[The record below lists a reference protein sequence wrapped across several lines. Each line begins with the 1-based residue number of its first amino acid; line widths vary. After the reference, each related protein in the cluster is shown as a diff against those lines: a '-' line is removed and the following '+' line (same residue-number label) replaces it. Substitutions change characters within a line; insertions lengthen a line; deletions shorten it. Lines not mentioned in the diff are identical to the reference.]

1 MSCLQFIIVR
11 LELVNTEQ
19 ADARCSHNAVMS
31 KSRPLPQRNEMPV
44 ISLKHVSKKYP
55 IYRRSSDKL
64 LEILTLKRRRFHDE
78 FWALRDINL
87 EVEPGTTVGIIGANG
102 SGKSTLLQL
111 VAGIMAP
118 TLGVLEVKGKVAALL
133 ELGAGFNPNFTGRE
147 NVYMN
152 ASILGLQK
160 GEVDRRFSEIEDF
173 ASIGNFIDQPVK
185 TYSSGMFMR
194 LAFAVA
200 INVDPEVLLVDE
212 ALAVGDI
219 VFQHRCM
226 HRIDQLRR
234 SGKTIL
240 FVSHDLQ
247 AVTRFCDRTVL
258 LDAGSLVTQGE
269 PYTVVQKYLEI
280 FFERE
285 RRQKHLPGDAL
296 PVVGRIDPSITV
308 VSTIPHMDHRF
319 GNGKAAIQGIL
330 VLDTQHQVLNQARA
344 EDVVIVRISARFE
357 EGVEHPIIGFTLRD
371 HLNVEIS
378 STNTSYE
385 RVKLPPAQAGDY
397 ITVDFSVRVPRMR
410 PGSYSIS
417 PAVAS
422 GNIWEHDICDWID
435 NAYIL
440 TLLDTELVYGM
451 WKLEV
456 EASYRVT
463 R

>member
-1 MSCLQFIIVR
+1 M
-11 LELVNTEQ
+11 
-19 ADARCSHNAVMS
+19 A
-31 KSRPLPQRNEMPV
+31 V
-44 ISLKHVSKKYP
+44 ISLEHVSKKYP
-55 IYRRSSDKL
+55 IYRKSSDKL
-64 LEILTLKRRRFHDE
+64 LELLTFRRRSLHEE

-87 EVEPGTTVGIIGANG
+87 AVETGSTVGIIGANG

-111 VAGIMAP
+111 VAGILRP
-118 TLGVLEVKGKVAALL
+118 TEGVLCVEGKVAALL

-160 GEVDRRFSEIEDF
+160 AEVDERFSGIEDF
-173 ASIGNFIDQPVK
+173 ASIGPFIDQPVK

-200 INVDPEVLLVDE
+200 INVDPEILLVDE

-234 SGKTIL
+234 AGKTIL

-258 LDAGSLVTQGE
+258 LDQGRLIEEGE
-269 PYTVVQKYLEI
+269 PYAVVQKYLEI

-285 RRQKHLPGDAL
+285 RRQKHLPGDDL
-296 PVVGRIDPSITV
+296 PVVGQIDPSITV
-308 VSTIPHMDHRF
+308 VNTIPHMDKRF
-319 GNGKAAIQGIL
+319 GNGKARIHGIL
-330 VLDTQHQVLNQARA
+330 VLNGKHQVLNQVRA
-344 EDVVIVRISARFE
+344 EDSVFVRISAKFE
-357 EGVEHPIIGFTLRD
+357 ERVEHPIIGFTLRD

-378 STNTSYE
+378 STNSSYE
-385 RVKLPPAQAGDY
+385 RMKLPSAQPGDF
-397 ITVDFSVRVPRMR
+397 ITVDFRVRVPPMR

-451 WKLEV
+451 WKLDV

>member
-1 MSCLQFIIVR
+1 
-11 LELVNTEQ
+11 
-19 ADARCSHNAVMS
+19 
-31 KSRPLPQRNEMPV
+31 MPV
-44 ISLKHVSKKYP
+44 ISLQHLSKKYP
-55 IYRRSSDKL
+55 IYHKPSDKL
-64 LEILTLKRRRFHDE
+64 KELLTLRKRAFHDE
-78 FWALRDINL
+78 FWALHDINL
-87 EVEPGTTVGIIGANG
+87 NIESGSTVGIIGANG

-111 VAGIMAP
+111 VAGILRP
-118 TLGVLEVKGKVAALL
+118 SLGVITVRGKVAALL

-160 GEVDRRFSEIEDF
+160 AEVDERFSEIEQF
-173 ASIGNFIDQPVK
+173 ASIGEFIDQPVK

-234 SGKTIL
+234 AGKTIL

-258 LDAGSLVTQGE
+258 LDRGSLIEDGE
-269 PYTVVQKYLEI
+269 PYAVVQKYLEI

-285 RRQKHLPGDAL
+285 RRQKQLPGDDL
-296 PVVGRIDPSITV
+296 PVIGQIDPTITV
-308 VSTIPHMDHRF
+308 VNTIPHMDHRF
-319 GNGKAAIQGIL
+319 GNGRALIHGIL
-330 VLDTQHQVLNQARA
+330 VLNTKHQVLNQVRA
-344 EDVVIVRISARFE
+344 EDLVIVRITARVE
-357 EGVEHPIIGFTLRD
+357 EKIEYPIIGFTLRD

-385 RVKLPPAQAGDY
+385 KVKLPPANTGDY
-397 ITVDFSVRVPRMR
+397 ITVDFRVRIPPMR

-440 TLLDTELVYGM
+440 TLVETELVYGM

-463 R
+463 H

>member
-1 MSCLQFIIVR
+1 M
-11 LELVNTEQ
+11 T
-19 ADARCSHNAVMS
+19 A
-31 KSRPLPQRNEMPV
+31 
-44 ISLKHVSKKYP
+44 ISLQHVSKQYP
-55 IYRRSSDKL
+55 VYRRPSDKF
-64 LEILTLKRRRFHDE
+64 LELLTLKRRSFHKS
-78 FWALRDINL
+78 FWALRDVSLRI
-87 EVEPGTTVGIIGANG
+87 EPGMTAGIIGANG

-111 VAGIMAP
+111 VAGILRP
-118 TLGVLEVKGKVAALL
+118 TSGVLSVQGKVAALL

-160 GEVDRRFSEIEDF
+160 AQVDDRFGEIESF
-173 ASIGNFIDQPVK
+173 ASIGEFIDQPVK

-200 INVDPEVLLVDE
+200 INVDPEILLVDE

-247 AVTRFCDRTVL
+247 AITRLCDTTVL
-258 LDAGSLVTQGE
+258 LDHGSVVQEGE
-269 PYTVVQKYLEI
+269 PYAVVQKYLEI

-285 RRQKHLPGDAL
+285 RRHKPLPGDEL
-296 PVVGRIDPSITV
+296 PAVGRIDPSIAV
-308 VSTIPHMDHRF
+308 VNTIPHMDRRF
-319 GNGKAAIQGIL
+319 GNGKARIHGIL
-330 VLDTQHQVLNQARA
+330 VLDTKHRVLNQARA
-344 EDVVIVRISARFE
+344 EDTVVVRITARFE
-357 EGVEHPIIGFTLRD
+357 EAVEHPIIGFTLRD

-385 RVKLPPAQAGDY
+385 KLKLPPAGAGDY
-397 ITVDFSVRVPRMR
+397 VTVDFRVLIPRMR

-440 TLLDTELVYGM
+440 SLLDTELVYGM
-451 WKLEV
+451 WKLDV

-463 R
+463 RQ

>member
-1 MSCLQFIIVR
+1 
-11 LELVNTEQ
+11 
-19 ADARCSHNAVMS
+19 
-31 KSRPLPQRNEMPV
+31 MPA
-44 ISLKHVSKKYP
+44 ISLQHVSKKYRV
-55 IYRRSSDKL
+55 YRRPSDKL
-64 LEILTLKRRRFHDE
+64 LELLTLKRRSFHE
-78 FWALRDINL
+78 SFWALRDISL
-87 EVEPGTTVGIIGANG
+87 QVEPGRTVGVIGANG

-111 VAGIMAP
+111 VAGILRP
-118 TLGVLEVKGKVAALL
+118 TEGVLSVQGKVAALL

-160 GEVDRRFSEIEDF
+160 SEVDERFATIEDF
-173 ASIGNFIDQPVK
+173 ASIGEFIEQPVK

-212 ALAVGDI
+212 ALSVGDI

-234 SGKTIL
+234 AGKTIL

-258 LDAGSLVTQGE
+258 LDHGRIVEEGE
-269 PYTVVQKYLEI
+269 PYAVVQKYLEI

-285 RRQKHLPGDAL
+285 RRKKHLPGDDL

-308 VSTIPHMDHRF
+308 VNTIPHMDSRF
-319 GNGKAAIQGIL
+319 GNGKARVHGIL
-330 VLDTQHQVLNQARA
+330 VLDGQHQVLNQVRA
-344 EDVVIVRISARFE
+344 DDIITVRISARFE
-357 EGVEHPIIGFTLRD
+357 EFVEHPIIGFTLRD
-371 HLNVEIS
+371 HLHVEIS

-385 RVKLPPAQAGDY
+385 RVKLPPANAGDY
-397 ITVDFSVRVPRMR
+397 VTVDFRVTLPRMR

-422 GNIWEHDICDWID
+422 GSIWEHDICDWID

-440 TLLDTELVYGM
+440 TLLDTGLVYGM

-456 EASYRVT
+456 EASYRIT

>member
-1 MSCLQFIIVR
+1 M
-11 LELVNTEQ
+11 T
-19 ADARCSHNAVMS
+19 A
-31 KSRPLPQRNEMPV
+31 
-44 ISLKHVSKKYP
+44 ISLEHVSKKYP
-55 IYRRSSDKL
+55 IYRKPSDKL
-64 LEILTLKRRRFHDE
+64 LELLTLKTRSFHDE
-78 FWALRDINL
+78 FWALKDVNL
-87 EVEPGTTVGIIGANG
+87 HIEPGSTVGIIGANG

-111 VAGIMAP
+111 VAGILRP
-118 TLGVLEVKGKVAALL
+118 TLGVISVQGKVAALL

-152 ASILGLQK
+152 ASIMGMQK
-160 GEVDRRFSEIEDF
+160 AEVDERFSEIEWF
-173 ASIGNFIDQPVK
+173 ASIGEFMDQPVK

-212 ALAVGDI
+212 VLAVGDI

-226 HRIDQLRR
+226 HRITQLRR
-234 SGKTIL
+234 AGKTIL

-247 AVTRFCDRTVL
+247 AVIRFCDRTVL
-258 LDAGSLVTQGE
+258 LDHGSVIEEGE
-269 PYTVVQKYLEI
+269 PYAVVQKYLEI

-285 RRQKHLPGDAL
+285 RRRKHLTGDDL
-296 PVVGRIDPSITV
+296 PYIGRIDPSITV
-308 VSTIPHMDHRF
+308 VNTIPHMDRRF
-319 GNGKAAIQGIL
+319 GNGKARIHGIL
-330 VLDTQHQVLNQARA
+330 VLDGQHRVLNQIRA
-344 EDVVIVRISARFE
+344 DDTVIVRITARFE
-357 EGVEHPIIGFTLRD
+357 ELVEHPIIGFTLRD
-371 HLNVEIS
+371 HLHVEIS

-385 RVKLPPAQAGDY
+385 KMKLPPAHPADFM
-397 ITVDFSVRVPRMR
+397 TVDFRMRVPPMR

-422 GNIWEHDICDWID
+422 GNIWEHDICDWVD

-451 WKLEV
+451 WKLDV

-463 R
+463 